1 MRIIF
6 KYVVD
11 DFPMVKTS
19 FVDNTT
25 WEYMDVLRAHFVR
38 RIPTKID
45 EGVTDIKVKYR
56 MNCRP
61 HFVDSTLSEMHT
73 KPHVNRRLKTVFEVT
88 DNYKVLRIRRDIE
101 SIMNHVDYS
110 KLKFVPHG
118 VILEKLGS
126 HDQFTLGN
134 RDSLTL
140 KDMDEETVF

>member
-118 VILEKLGS
+118 VML
-126 HDQFTLGN
+126 
-134 RDSLTL
+134 
-140 KDMDEETVF
+140 